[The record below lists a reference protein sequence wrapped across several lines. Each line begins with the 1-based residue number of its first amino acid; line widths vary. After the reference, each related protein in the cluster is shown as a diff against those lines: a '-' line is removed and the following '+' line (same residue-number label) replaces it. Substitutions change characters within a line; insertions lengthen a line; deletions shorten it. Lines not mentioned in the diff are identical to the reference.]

1 MFLTIHKLKSRLKI
15 LSELR
20 YYKMADLF
28 PFIAYDDLRSKDEV
42 VSFPCNQSDTE
53 FTINKEDF
61 IVGRDRYI
69 WADKKVNIPKPL
81 EGFDVIGV
89 FNFGQANKWFN
100 KGFESI
106 LYLNGKP
113 YQGVDSYHNEV
124 FFNQE
129 YLGKEAE
136 LKFMFWSGLEG
147 DGAPGNQVMRANRAE
162 IGYIHRK
169 TDELYYLSKEIVNVY
184 QMLEEQNPVKQGLL
198 SALDRAFL
206 SIGLNEEREKLY
218 EQIESA
224 LEKLTEDLA
233 KLGTHNDVTVYCVGH
248 SHIDLGWMW
257 RVKHTKEKGLRSF
270 STVLRLMEQFEEY
283 YFLQSQPQLYE
294 FIKENY
300 PEVYE
305 NIKTRVMEGR
315 FEPNGGMWVE
325 ADCNLISGE
334 SMVRQFL
341 YGHKFIGSEFGKKSD
356 CLWLP
361 DVFGY
366 SHAMPQVL
374 KQCDIKTF
382 MTTKISWNEYNRIP
396 NDTFFWK
403 GMDGTEILT
412 HFITTPSEDFPEHYK
427 GFTYNGDINAES
439 VLGVW
444 RDYKNKE
451 FSQDVAICFGYG
463 DGGGGPT
470 KDMMMRKR
478 SLEKIP
484 FIPKVKTATISEYF
498 EKLHSNIKNTSEY
511 IPCYANELYF
521 ENHRGTYTSQAQIKK
536 QNRSTELAIQRCEAL
551 GVLTQLYGGEYD
563 VSALEK
569 AWKKLM
575 LNQFH
580 DILPGSSIREVY
592 EDSNKDFDYCS
603 ELIESQNKVSLEAL
617 ASQNENAWSCF
628 NQTGF
633 ERQDNIFVPE
643 IRAGFFVDEKGL
655 ELKVDRIDGGYMVHV
670 TLRPLG
676 FTNIYFREGEL
687 TTVSPFQVKDKIVE
701 TPYYTVVFNEQGLIT
716 RLYDKEH
723 DREVIRGFANRLT
736 VFEDININFDA
747 WNLELYHIKK
757 YEVIDNLVSF
767 EVIHCGELELHLK
780 LCFKYKGSYV
790 EQIIKLYSNNRR
802 IDFVTTADWH
812 EKQKFLKAMFDVNVF
827 ASKASFDI
835 QFGNV
840 ERPNHYSTSWDWAK
854 FEVCAHKWMDMSENT
869 YGVAILND
877 CKYGHS
883 VKDSV
888 MAISLIK
895 CPISPDA
902 KADEGIHNFTYSILP
917 HKDTWRQ
924 SNVQQQAEY
933 LNTPIAVVKGEM
945 PKKGLFKFSTDS
957 ISVDTVK
964 PSEDGKAIILRLHEY
979 KGGTEKLKITSDFS
993 IKSIESVNM
1002 LEEGHL
1008 KCSAEDK
1015 IKPYE
1020 IKNYYIKLSLK

>member
-1 MFLTIHKLKSRLKI
+1 MFLTIHKIKSRLKI

-20 YYKMADLF
+20 YYRMTDLF

-42 VSFPCNQSDTE
+42 VSFPSSMHGPE
-53 FTINKEDF
+53 FTINKDDF

-69 WADKKVNIPKPL
+69 WADKKVNIPLPL
-81 EGFDVIGV
+81 DGFDVIGL
-89 FNFGQANKWFN
+89 FNFGQTNKWFN

-124 FFNQE
+124 FFNPE
-129 YLGKEAE
+129 YLGRETE

-162 IGYIHRK
+162 IGYIHKK
-169 TDELYYLSKEIVNVY
+169 TDEFFYLSREIVNVY
-184 QMLEEQNPVKQGLL
+184 QMLEDQNPIKQGLL
-198 SALDRAFL
+198 SALDRAFI
-206 SIGLNEEREKLY
+206 SIDLTEEREKLY
-218 EQIESA
+218 EQIEGAFDELTDA
-224 LEKLTEDLA
+224 LM
-233 KLGTHNDVTVYCVGH
+233 KLGSHNDVTVYCVGH
-248 SHIDLGWMW
+248 SHIDLGWLW

-270 STVLRLMEQFEEY
+270 STVLRLMEQFEDY

-294 FIKENY
+294 FIKDNY

-305 NIKTRVMEGR
+305 NIKKRVMEGR

-341 YGHKFIGSEFGKKSD
+341 YGHKFISSEFGKKSD

-366 SHAMPQVL
+366 SHALPQVL

-403 GMDGTEILT
+403 GIDGTEILT

-427 GFTYNGDINAES
+427 GFTYNGEIDTSS

-451 FSQDVAICFGYG
+451 LSSDVVICFGYG

-478 SLEKIP
+478 ALEKIP
-484 FIPKVKTATISEYF
+484 SIPRVKTATISEYF
-498 EKLHSNIKNTSEY
+498 DKLHNNIKNTREY
-511 IPCYANELYF
+511 IPCFANELYF
-521 ENHRGTYTSQAQIKK
+521 ENHRGTYTSQAQIKQK
-536 QNRSTELAIQRCEAL
+536 NRSTELALQRCEAL
-551 GVLTQLYGGEYD
+551 AVFSQLYGGEFD
-563 VSALEK
+563 AAGLEK
-569 AWKKLM
+569 VWKKVL

-592 EDSNKDFDYCS
+592 EDSSKDFDFCS
-603 ELIESQNKVSLEAL
+603 YMIEKQNKLSLAVL
-617 ASQNENAWSCF
+617 TNKKENTWACF

-633 ERQDNIFVPE
+633 ERKDNVFVPE
-643 IRAGFFVDEKGL
+643 LREGFFVDESGQR
-655 ELKVDRIDGGYMVHV
+655 LKSDRVDSGYMVHL

-676 FTNIYFREGEL
+676 FTNLYFNEGEF
-687 TTVSPFQVKDKIVE
+687 TNVSSFQVKDKIVE
-701 TPYYTVVFNEQGLIT
+701 TPYYTVIFNEQGLIT
-716 RLYDKEH
+716 RLYDKEQ
-723 DREVIRGFANRLT
+723 DREVIGNFGNRLT

-757 YEVIDNLVSF
+757 YEVIDNLVGF
-767 EVIHCGELELHLK
+767 EVIHCGELELHIK
-780 LCFKYKGSYV
+780 LSFKYKKSYV
-790 EQIIKLYSNNRR
+790 EQIIKLYSHSRR

-827 ASKASFDI
+827 ATKATFDI

-854 FEVCAHKWMDMSENT
+854 FEVCAHKWMDMSENR
-869 YGVAILND
+869 YGVAILNN

-883 VKDSV
+883 VKDSI

-895 CPISPDA
+895 CPINPDA
-902 KADEGIHNFTYSILP
+902 KADEGIHNFTYSLLP
-917 HKDTWRQ
+917 HKDNWRQ
-924 SNVQQQAEY
+924 SCVQQQAEY
-933 LNTPIAVVKGEM
+933 LNTPIMAVKGEM
-945 PKKGLFKFSTDS
+945 PAKSLFKFSTDS

-964 PSEDGKAIILRLHEY
+964 PSEDGKAIILRVHEY
-979 KGGTEKLKITSDFS
+979 MGGTEKLSIKSDFS
-993 IKSIESVNM
+993 IQSIERVNM

-1008 KCSAEDK
+1008 ECSTEEW

-1020 IKNYYIKLSLK
+1020 IKNYYIKLTL